1 MSSYARCTGNTGAL
15 RWRARVQRKSLGITD
30 AAVQQEEA
38 DADILSRMGT
48 KAMRHCTFEK
58 SLYQHESIRIAK
70 LNFLKLCSLADVHI
84 RACVRERE
92 RELLST

>member
-1 MSSYARCTGNTGAL
+1 VSSYARCTGNTGAL
-15 RWRARVQRKSLGITD
+15 RWRARVQRKSLDITD

-70 LNFLKLCSLADVHI
+70 LNSQAMLADVHI
-84 RACVRERE
+84 HACVRERE
-92 RELLST
+92 REFIIDIS